1 MNSPKPPF
9 EIGLVMAGAVSAGAY
24 TAGVIDYLLDA
35 LDAWHYAQKN
45 NPAIPQH
52 QVCIRVMSGASAGG
66 MTLAIAAIEILRRAN
81 HPEAMR
87 QKGYQSL
94 MYQAW
99 VKKIDIRE
107 MLNTNDLKN
116 NEPLRSLLD
125 ATVIDH
131 LANEVID
138 SERIPPFKQLPYISP
153 ELKLYLTLSNLR
165 GLPYEFKMKGESGLP
180 YGMMDHSDYQYVE
193 LKADI
198 PKSDWI
204 KLRHAAVATGAFP
217 VGLASRLIQRDMHEY
232 KTRVYKDGRDVSG
245 LMKVEDSKN
254 HTYNFVAVDGG
265 ALNNEPIELARSTW
279 ERATD
284 EEKARIKTYDD
295 FKEVRRL
302 MDIRAQAVPHALV
315 MIDPFPNT
323 VEPGKNATDD
333 DTALIN
339 TIGPIIGALMNQSLF
354 KTEELFRAADR
365 HTNDRFLI
373 APVRY
378 TNTDTLADHAIACG
392 FFAGFGGFLA
402 EEFREHDYL
411 LGRRNCQRFL
421 ERYFV
426 LPKKK
431 AIELGW
437 PIVESY
443 VIEDP
448 HEEDPELKL
457 KYPVIP
463 VIKGSYAGAEQGKE
477 NPWPVYRKIR
487 SHDFKTGLNKRVPA
501 VIEKAFPLGWLSS
514 VWISLLIGFAG
525 TVTIAG
531 EYLKTVQVMCD
542 CNAWIPGLE
551 NIYVV
556 IFQVLMLCVFLAL
569 TGLRLA
575 KILIFKKIKNKIF
588 KLLLSHMRNWGISI
602 E

>member
-1 MNSPKPPF
+1 MDTHKPPF

-35 LDAWHYAQKN
+35 LDAWHDARQN
-45 NPAIPQH
+45 NLAIPQH

-66 MTLAIAAIEILRRAN
+66 MTLAIAAIELLRRAN
-81 HPEAMR
+81 NPEAVR
-87 QKGYQSL
+87 RKGYKSL

-99 VKKIDIRE
+99 VKKIDITE
-107 MLNTNDLKN
+107 MLNTNDLKD
-116 NEPLRSLLD
+116 NEPIKSLLD
-125 ATVIDH
+125 ATVIDRI
-131 LANEVID
+131 ANELID
-138 SERIPPFKQLPYISP
+138 AERIPPFKQLPYISP

-165 GLPYEFKMKGESGLP
+165 GLPYEFKMNGESGLP

-193 LKADI
+193 LKADT
-198 PKSDWI
+198 PKSDWV

-217 VGLASRLIQRDMHEY
+217 VGLASRLIRRDMHEY
-232 KTRVYKDGRDVSG
+232 KTRVYKDGRDISG
-245 LMKVEDSKN
+245 LMKVEDTEN

-284 EEKARIKTYDD
+284 EEKARIKTYND

-302 MDIRAQAVPHALV
+302 MEIRAQAIPHALV
-315 MIDPFPNT
+315 TIDPFPNT

-339 TIGPIIGALMNQSLF
+339 TIGPIISALMNQTLF

-426 LPKKK
+426 LPKKE
-431 AIELGW
+431 AIEMGW

-443 VIEDP
+443 VFEDP
-448 HEEDPELKL
+448 HEEDAELKQ
-457 KYPVIP
+457 KYPIIP
-463 VIKGSYAGAEQGKE
+463 VIRESYAGVEQGKG
-477 NPWPVYRKIR
+477 NPWPVYKKVR
-487 SHDFKTGLNKRVPA
+487 SRDFKAGLKKRVPA
-501 VIEKAFPLGWLSS
+501 VIKKAFPLGWLSS
-514 VWISLLIGFAG
+514 AWISILIAFA
-525 TVTIAG
+525 VAIAMAG
-531 EYLKTVQVMCD
+531 EYLKTIQVRCD
-542 CNAWIPGLE
+542 CTAWIPGLE
-551 NIYVV
+551 NVYVLV
-556 IFQVLMLCVFLAL
+556 LQILMFCIFSTLI
-569 TGLRLA
+569 GLRLA
-575 KILIFKKIKNKIF
+575 KMLVLQKMQGKIF
-588 KLLLSHMRNWGISI
+588 KLILSHMRNWGISM